1 MKKRETLIWSNTPGV
16 DEILKSLVFN
26 TQQKNPLLK
35 VDKNFYKNLKP
46 GHGHVLF
53 PCMAIIQEQNEK
65 IEIMSSQ
72 IKSQETLIHLT
83 EGMINRMLTEIN
95 EQKEIIIDLSSQL
108 KSIQSLIQEINDP
121 PTKRNRA
128 SLSAPICYNISED
141 NILQSGMLPEDSCL
155 QFGSFSSDKD
165 LPSFSNSLN
174 FTPLE
179 F

>member
-1 MKKRETLIWSNTPGV
+1 MKKRDPLIWSNIPDV
-16 DEILKSLVFN
+16 DEILRGLVLSI
-26 TQQKNPLLK
+26 QKKNPLLR
-35 VDKNFYKNLKP
+35 VDKEFYQNLKP
-46 GHGHVLF
+46 GPGQLLF
-53 PCMAIIQEQNEK
+53 PCMAIIQEQSEK